1 MEERLKFIFSNVNE
15 WLKFAEAKNGV
26 LIAFNGAAIW
36 GVLQSFE
43 EICKINHYLMIPSYI
58 FIISSFIGIIISLFS
73 FMPTLK
79 LSKKAIK
86 EIDNKVIKDQS
97 LIFFRDVSEF
107 NSDKY
112 LDILYRRSEGE
123 AAKKKN
129 SYELDLANQI
139 VANSRNAWLKY
150 RRFFWALNVTLT
162 GMIVPIPFMIIFWI
176 INRTRE

>member
-36 GVLQSFE
+36 GMLQSFE
-43 EICKINHYLMIPSYI
+43 EICKINEYLMFPSYI
-58 FIISSFIGIIISLFS
+58 FIVSSLIGIIISLFS

-79 LSKKAIK
+79 LSKKVIK
-86 EIDNKVIKDQS
+86 EIDGKVIKNQS

-112 LDILYRRSEGE
+112 LKSLYRRSEGKAVE
-123 AAKKKN
+123 DLN

-139 VANSRNAWLKY
+139 VANSRTAWLKY
-150 RRFFWALNVTLT
+150 RRFFWALNVTLF
-162 GMIVPIPFMIIFWI
+162 GMIVPIPFMVIFWI
-176 INRTRE
+176 IDRTRQ